1 MEIKDRNNLFV
12 ALNNNFNS
20 QQKHNL
26 GVKRWKEAL
35 KKELQLRLSRRPG
48 FKSFWGSLP

>member
-20 QQKHNL
+20 QQKHHL

-35 KKELQLRLSRRPG
+35 KK
-48 FKSFWGSLP
+48 KNYN